1 MRSKGVKRQA
11 NYHEK
16 NYNSHNGEH
25 TSCECC
31 GYIEQMLNYLR
42 FSALYEGCFLPA
54 SLCS

>member
-1 MRSKGVKRQA
+1 MRSKGLKRQA
-11 NYHEK
+11 NYHK
-16 NYNSHNGEH
+16 KMISHDGEH
-25 TSCECC
+25 TSCKHC